1 MSIVP
6 DQAEK
11 RDFRWPFH
19 GPSGT
24 LRLIC
29 VYSGA
34 ALVEIEGEVI
44 ATADGAVELSR
55 SEIFAE

>member
-1 MSIVP
+1 
-6 DQAEK
+6 
-11 RDFRWPFH
+11 
-19 GPSGT
+19 
-24 LRLIC
+24 